1 MEPRAQQRWQTKVW
15 LPLSLLCLLLMA
27 CGHSPELR
35 HPLYGNLMPA
45 VRKVLLLQPE
55 VSIIEE
61 LADGSR
67 LWQERESQAAGVHIR
82 QAVVQR
88 LSEQRLAIQVAD
100 PAVVA
105 MLDAQAVQALFR
117 AVNKSIHLHVYG
129 PQPIPNKLKS
139 FDYQLG
145 PIETLL
151 AASGADALV
160 LAIAYQFESP
170 NRPKT
175 WLAIAL
181 VEPGGR
187 IVWYNT
193 QAASADIELSSL
205 TGAHTLVRL
214 TLAQFGDSS

>member
-1 MEPRAQQRWQTKVW
+1 MEPRVKKRRHTRVW
-15 LPLSLLCLLLMA
+15 LPLSLLILFLMA

-35 HPLYGNLMPA
+35 HPLYSNLMPA
-45 VRKVLLLQPE
+45 ARKVLLLQPE

-67 LWQERESQAAGVHIR
+67 LWQEEESRAAGAHIR
-82 QAVVQR
+82 QEVVQR
-88 LSEQRLAIQVAD
+88 LAEQRLAIQVAD
-100 PAVVA
+100 PAVMA
-105 MLDAQAVQALFR
+105 MPDAQAVQALFR
-117 AVNKSIHLHVYG
+117 AVNKSIQLHVYG

-145 PIETLL
+145 PIDALL
-151 AASGADALV
+151 AANGADALV
-160 LAIAYQFESP
+160 LAVAYQFESP

-205 TGAHTLVRL
+205 TGARTLVRL
-214 TLAQFGDSS
+214 TLAHFGDPS